1 MKFDK
6 EEENKIVDL
15 KLIFEDYARKL
26 FKDTEKSFYRKIG
39 RSPGWKDLRKEIDW
53 KRFK

>member
-1 MKFDK
+1 MKTER

-15 KLIFEDYARKL
+15 KNVFEDYARRL
-26 FKDTEKSFYRKIG
+26 FKDTENSFYRKIG

-53 KRFK
+53 KRFR